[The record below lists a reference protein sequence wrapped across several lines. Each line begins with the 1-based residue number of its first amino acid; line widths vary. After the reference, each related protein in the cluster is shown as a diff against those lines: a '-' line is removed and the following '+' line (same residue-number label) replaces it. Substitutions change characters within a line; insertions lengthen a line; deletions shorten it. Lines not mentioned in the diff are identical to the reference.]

1 MTKHENKI
9 GVAEQ
14 LLSFDLRHC
23 FAIRRFEDGVALGGS
38 FPKLIGPPSR
48 AAQTMPV
55 RLGPMDPAKR
65 SSSHKCFLCVD
76 LRLGE
81 LPRLR
86 SG

>member
-38 FPKLIGPPSR
+38 FPKPIGPSSR
-48 AAQTMPV
+48 AAQTA
-55 RLGPMDPAKR
+55 RDPAQG
-65 SSSHKCFLCVD
+65 SWSHKCRLRYD

-81 LPRLR
+81 VPRSR